1 MMLNLIEQIEEEI
14 SSVETE
20 VNALLD
26 SIATMQK
33 LIQQHNKHIA
43 KLYGDLT
50 LVKGRK

>member
-1 MMLNLIEQIEEEI
+1 MPNLIEQIEEEI
-14 SSVETE
+14 STVETE
-20 VNALLD
+20 IDDLLD
-26 SIATMQK
+26 SIAFMQK